1 MNRAIAVLCVVAVMA
16 TIFMKADSR
25 TNRRPA
31 FCYVQPIKPST
42 PVRYGYEVYYFDQ
55 KDLNCKC
62 YRSTRYSG
70 EIEGNAF
77 HNFKPCMKTC
87 RAKGFSA
94 CPRRGLK
101 V

>member
-16 TIFMKADSR
+16 TIFMKADSG

-31 FCYVQPIKPST
+31 FCNVIPTKPST
-42 PVRYGYEVYYFDQ
+42 PVRYGYQVYYFDK
-55 KDLNCKC
+55 KDLKCKC
-62 YRSTRYSG
+62 FRSTRYSG
-70 EIEGNAF
+70 DIGGNAF
-77 HNFKPCMKTC
+77 HNFKPCMRTC
-87 RAKGFSA
+87 SANGFFA